1 MKAEWITEYDFRT
14 DSCYQCPGCPECQA
28 PVGSLDG
35 KIRCYSCGKEYEL
48 DDDMKSWR
56 EKRQTTKTEW
66 LDCIRHKPI
75 NGVTPAIGC
84 GGKKCVETIYTR
96 NPVTLEWQVA
106 YGRCIKCGAK
116 FIV

>member
-1 MKAEWITEYDFRT
+1 MNELKAVWITEYDFRT

-28 PVGSLDG
+28 PVGSLGG

-48 DDDMKSWR
+48 DNNMKSWTD
-56 EKRQTTKTEW
+56 KRQTTSTEM
-66 LDCIRHKPI
+66 LICHK
-75 NGVTPAIGC
+75 C
-84 GGKKCVETIYTR
+84 GKKSMKTVRIR

-106 YGRCIKCGAK
+106 YGKCIKCGAE

>member
-56 EKRQTTKTEW
+56 EKRQTTATEMQICFRCSKKSMKT
-66 LDCIRHKPI
+66 
-75 NGVTPAIGC
+75 VQ
-84 GGKKCVETIYTR
+84 VR

-106 YGRCIKCGAK
+106 YGKCLKCGAE